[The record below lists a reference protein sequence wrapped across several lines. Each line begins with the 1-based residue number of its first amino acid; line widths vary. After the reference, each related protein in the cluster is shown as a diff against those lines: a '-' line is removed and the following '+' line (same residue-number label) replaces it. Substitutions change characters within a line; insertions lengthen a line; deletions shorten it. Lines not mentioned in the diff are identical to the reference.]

1 MSDDI
6 ENQNEEEMEEEI
18 IMDQEE
24 GGEGQDVY
32 AFDMQINDDAYLI
45 IIGKTDENKIF
56 LRLMDKE
63 DQSKPFFHGE
73 FSLEDLRIIN
83 PIFNGIDSEDIAF
96 QYLASNLNEAE
107 KNIKIIDDEKI
118 QFNLIITDEEDKF
131 EFDFILIKNIDD
143 GTGEN
148 ENENEGENEME
159 EGVEQMINEVNEIND
174 MNEIN
179 EVNEL
184 NEGNDIMEKNTP
196 SQVEN
201 KKPKDENKINENVNP
216 NMNQAKIEKDKKEIL
231 ISNPSNENGEENMNG
246 MKDEL
251 LKIINSLSD
260 NFNNQ
265 IMKQN
270 KAFDSMKEDLAKQ
283 SDAKINQMKD
293 ELNKKDN
300 EIIELKNTINNL
312 KQKLDDY
319 ESKLKDVNIKFDNIK
334 IDNIKP
340 LQNSSKKNEQ
350 NNNDGNLDNNKI
362 MNEVKNN
369 LKGFDNK
376 ISEVKNIFE
385 NNKKDNDNII
395 KNLTEKI
402 NNLDKNLQKNKTKEN
417 DNTKISSIEKGLKA
431 LDDKINTYEFDQLI
445 ENIAILMEKQNDN
458 KIYEMINKLETQISD
473 IKQKLNKRDSL
484 ESSKNKNKFDPELI
498 NKINNHE
505 NLITKLQTKLNKIQ
519 DEKQIDNSSK
529 NKLSD
534 IAKQSNDLKSKVD
547 SLITLT
553 KKLENNNKELNSKTN
568 DLSNKFS
575 QISVVP
581 NPQFQSRKISN
592 PKTKYYRTIENQ
604 NINQEMSYY
613 NRTNPNIN
621 TNLNLSKDSFNS
633 KIVNFSDITFLQNR
647 IMQINP
653 KIREVFFSLVYRA
666 SEDGDKAA
674 NFHQKCD
681 RIGPNVVLIKT
692 KKGSVFGGFTFR
704 NWEHLARDTDVNR
717 PNLGSAS
724 RDSNAFGFNVNKQ
737 KIYNNEKP
745 NEFAIWCNRNFGP
758 TFKNNLFQIF
768 DHSLKKGGYCN
779 LRKNSNFGGQLFDY
793 EISGGEPKFK
803 IDELEVFE
811 VKLL

>member
-56 LRLMDKE
+56 LRLMDKV

-216 NMNQAKIEKDKKEIL
+216 NMNKANIEKDKKEIL
-231 ISNPSNENGEENMNG
+231 ISNPQNENGEENMNG

-260 NFNNQ
+260 NLNNQ

-319 ESKLKDVNIKFDNIK
+319 
-334 IDNIKP
+334 
-340 LQNSSKKNEQ
+340 
-350 NNNDGNLDNNKI
+350 
-362 MNEVKNN
+362 
-369 LKGFDNK
+369 
-376 ISEVKNIFE
+376 
-385 NNKKDNDNII
+385 
-395 KNLTEKI
+395 
-402 NNLDKNLQKNKTKEN
+402 
-417 DNTKISSIEKGLKA
+417 
-431 LDDKINTYEFDQLI
+431 
-445 ENIAILMEKQNDN
+445 
-458 KIYEMINKLETQISD
+458 
-473 IKQKLNKRDSL
+473 
-484 ESSKNKNKFDPELI
+484 
-498 NKINNHE
+498 
-505 NLITKLQTKLNKIQ
+505 
-519 DEKQIDNSSK
+519 
-529 NKLSD
+529 
-534 IAKQSNDLKSKVD
+534 
-547 SLITLT
+547 
-553 KKLENNNKELNSKTN
+553 
-568 DLSNKFS
+568 
-575 QISVVP
+575 
-581 NPQFQSRKISN
+581 
-592 PKTKYYRTIENQ
+592 
-604 NINQEMSYY
+604 
-613 NRTNPNIN
+613 
-621 TNLNLSKDSFNS
+621 
-633 KIVNFSDITFLQNR
+633 
-647 IMQINP
+647 
-653 KIREVFFSLVYRA
+653 
-666 SEDGDKAA
+666 
-674 NFHQKCD
+674 
-681 RIGPNVVLIKT
+681 
-692 KKGSVFGGFTFR
+692 
-704 NWEHLARDTDVNR
+704 
-717 PNLGSAS
+717 
-724 RDSNAFGFNVNKQ
+724 
-737 KIYNNEKP
+737 
-745 NEFAIWCNRNFGP
+745 
-758 TFKNNLFQIF
+758 
-768 DHSLKKGGYCN
+768 
-779 LRKNSNFGGQLFDY
+779 
-793 EISGGEPKFK
+793 
-803 IDELEVFE
+803 
-811 VKLL
+811 